1 MKAGSHFSIPKP
13 FSSGDVV
20 EWFQRFDLCS
30 DANKWED
37 EVKAV
42 YKNAN
47 TNGGRS
53 TGSMAGPHGRNYKK
67 DYETAKKQLID
78 GLMPIAFTLLD
89 KFHARKLLPGEPLT
103 VFSHD
108 LRKLIDRAMP
118 EIDSKARY
126 HQFIAG
132 LPLRVSRELRAAGET
147 KELGVSLQRARLLLS
162 LTGSGPVRTV

>member
-1 MKAGSHFSIPKP
+1 MTAGSHVSIPKP

-42 YKNAN
+42 KMPTLLEGEALAAWLDLAEE
-47 TNGGRS
+47 T
-53 TGSMAGPHGRNYKK
+53 KK

-89 KFHARKLLPGEPLT
+89 KFHARKLLPGESLT

-108 LRKLIDRAMP
+108 LRKLIVRAMP
-118 EIDSKARY
+118 EIDSKARDQLLL

-147 KELGVSLQRARLLLS
+147 KELGVTLQRARL
-162 LTGSGPVRTV
+162 

>member
-1 MKAGSHFSIPKP
+1 MAVTAGSHVSIPKP

-42 YKNAN
+42 KMPTLLEGEALAAWLDLAEE
-47 TNGGRS
+47 T
-53 TGSMAGPHGRNYKK
+53 KK

-89 KFHARKLLPGEPLT
+89 KFHARQKITTG
-103 VFSHD
+103 
-108 LRKLIDRAMP
+108 
-118 EIDSKARY
+118 
-126 HQFIAG
+126 
-132 LPLRVSRELRAAGET
+132 RVAY
-147 KELGVSLQRARLLLS
+147 RL
-162 LTGSGPVRTV
+162 